1 LDQDL
6 SEIKTPAISQFLPYP
21 CKCELVAL
29 VFTLVALLA
38 AGCGGSQPDD
48 AVRDYFAAVV
58 EGDGERAC
66 ATLTPQLRRDI
77 DRSPA
82 ARRSGA
88 TCVEV
93 MELAA
98 GLNPSLSQE
107 DVEALSVEV
116 EEDGDQA
123 TARLRNPLVRRR
135 ETIEL
140 VKGDDGWKISTLE
153 TRPSN
158 E

>member
-1 LDQDL
+1 V
-6 SEIKTPAISQFLPYP
+6 
-21 CKCELVAL
+21 VA
-29 VFTLVALLA
+29 VLA
-38 AGCGGSQPDD
+38 VGCGGSRPDD

-58 EGDGERAC
+58 DGDGERAC

-107 DVEALSVEV
+107 DVDGLAVEV
-116 EEDGDQA
+116 EEDGDEA

-135 ETIEL
+135 ETISL
-140 VKGDDGWKISTLE
+140 VKGDEGWKISTLE